1 MFFSIEKIILS
12 QIGNDIGE
20 TCLFKARLQL
30 SHKKTI
36 IFRKAYDFN
45 DLLGN
50 LGGVVRVL
58 MTVFGVIFYP
68 IS

>member
-1 MFFSIEKIILS
+1 MFYSIEKIISS
-12 QIGNDIGE
+12 QVGNDIGD

-30 SHKKTI
+30 SLKKTI
-36 IFRKAYDFN
+36 IFRKAYDIN